1 MSSSTLVRIAQ
12 FTIGIILLVISSVTI
27 KSDSG
32 LGKKVEDINKSF
44 NVTGVASELINE
56 GLGTNLSV
64 LSVKDPSIVGLSSSA
79 LTVFSHAGLT
89 ALHKAG
95 INKDA
100 LDPVLHTRTLGLP
113 KKQVGYLGGLVGSEL
128 SSIVLWFISFIYQ
141 AAKTGSYNCE
151 SVDDLVSNYKLNPE
165 ISKHQLQNFFKAGSS
180 GSSGFSGSFSSNTTS
195 NLDSLQKESE
205 LLIKLSGN
213 CKNKKAG
220 IAIAALGWITYLA
233 TSLLVTRSGYSF
245 LKNLRDVNRP
255 PKEDEGSDTTK
266 STKHSLNYQD
276 PFLFPDILSESDN
289 EEKKDDGNKTLDP
302 GNSPATSEQPEQPE
316 QPAKEV

>member
-1 MSSSTLVRIAQ
+1 MSSSNLVRLAQ

-56 GLGTNLSV
+56 GLGTNLSL

-89 ALHKAG
+89 GLHKFG
-95 INKDA
+95 INMDN

-141 AAKTGSYNCE
+141 AAKTGSFYCE
-151 SVDDLVSNYKLNPE
+151 SVDDLVNNYKLNPE
-165 ISKHQLQNFFKAGSS
+165 ISKYQLQNFFKVGGSS
-180 GSSGFSGSFSSNTTS
+180 SPGISGSISSNATS
-195 NLDSLQKESE
+195 NLNSLQKESE

-220 IAIAALGWITYLA
+220 IAIAALGWITYLV
-233 TSLLVTRSGYSF
+233 TSLLVTRSGYVF
-245 LKNLRDVNRP
+245 LKNLRNVNRS

-266 STKHSLNYQD
+266 STKHSLKYKD
-276 PFLFPDILSESDN
+276 PFSFPDIISKSDN
-289 EEKKDDGNKTLDP
+289 DKTKDDGDKTLDP
-302 GNSPATSEQPEQPE
+302 GNSSAASEQPEQLVT
-316 QPAKEV
+316 QV